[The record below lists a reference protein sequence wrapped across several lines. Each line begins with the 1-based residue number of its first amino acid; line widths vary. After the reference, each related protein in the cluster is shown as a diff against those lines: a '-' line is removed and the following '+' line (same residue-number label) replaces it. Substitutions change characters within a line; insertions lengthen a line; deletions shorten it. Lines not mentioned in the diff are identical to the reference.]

1 MSTLPER
8 LRKAALYTGLDSM
21 RELLLEA
28 AGMIEGSDS
37 RLFIAV
43 DTLCAQAGTET
54 DETIDWLCDENFG
67 MAKLFEAYFSPK
79 PPAQQPQ
86 EFKPLSK
93 VDCLIALEHTAVNDH
108 GFSVAQRVAIVR
120 AVEAAHG
127 IDWD

>member
-1 MSTLPER
+1 MTPISER
-8 LRKAALYTGLDSM
+8 LRQAASYTRSDQM

-37 RLFIAV
+37 RLYIAV

-93 VDCLIALEHTAVNDH
+93 VDCLIALEYTAVNDY
-108 GFSVAQRVAIVR
+108 GLSVAQRVAIVR
-120 AVEAAHG
+120 AVETAHG